1 MEHLKGKSRGKATL
15 QQLGE
20 LHGLLV
26 QIMQAECEMCLS
38 EGIPMSASTMG
49 VMVQFLKNNA
59 ITAEPD
65 ADDMAA
71 LREGFNQLTELKS
84 QRAKQLLAQAEA
96 DPLLQ

>member
-1 MEHLKGKSRGKATL
+1 MAKVNKASL
-15 QQLGE
+15 QQLGA

-26 QIMQAECEMCLS
+26 QIMQAECRLCL
-38 EGIPMSASTMG
+38 EENIPMSASTMG
-49 VMVQFLKNNA
+49 VMVQFLKNNN

-71 LREGFNQLTELKS
+71 LREGFGQLTELKS
-84 QRAKQLLAQAEA
+84 ERAKMLLSQAQS